1 MQQRV
6 NVLRLASLINL
17 FFLKQLHQAI
27 ENQFALHGSE
37 TKFVSFVKQFV
48 WFGYLQ
54 AVSCIFPV
62 LIFISLALSS
72 SALHLGIPRYDLLL
86 IVCIITQVIMYK
98 TGLETRDEVLV
109 ITLFHLLGL
118 VMELHKVHR
127 GSWSYPEHAYT
138 KVMGVPLYAGFMYA
152 SVGSYICQAWRN
164 LKLDT
169 VYWPNSIYTIGVG
182 AAIYL
187 NFFTNAFIADLRLY
201 IALVLIAVFWRT
213 RFSFRLHQKI
223 YYISALLSFTIIG
236 FFIWLAENIATFF
249 GAWKYAYQHKGWQI
263 VTWHKI
269 TSWSLMVIVS
279 IIIVGE
285 LKRLKEKRSDQSTSK
300 LQE

>member
-1 MQQRV
+1 M
-6 NVLRLASLINL
+6 
-17 FFLKQLHQAI
+17 KQLHQAI
-27 ENQFALHGSE
+27 GNYFELHGSE
-37 TKFVSFVKQFV
+37 TKFVSFVKQLF

-72 SALHLGIPRYDLLL
+72 ALNPGIPRYDVLL
-86 IVCIITQVIMYK
+86 IVCIIAQVVMYK

-127 GSWSYPEHAYT
+127 GSWSYPEEAYT
-138 KVMGVPLYAGFMYA
+138 KIMGVPLYAGFMYA

-169 VYWPNSIYTIGVG
+169 VHWPKSIYAIAVG

-201 IALVLIAVFWRT
+201 IALVLIVVFWKT
-213 RFSFRLHQKI
+213 KFSFTLHQKV
-223 YYISALLSFTIIG
+223 YYISALLSFAIIG
-236 FFIWLAENIATFF
+236 FFIWLAENIATFL
-249 GAWKYAYQHKGWQI
+249 GAWKYAYQHTGWQI

-269 TSWSLMVIVS
+269 TSWSLFVIVS

-285 LKRLKEKRSDQSTSK
+285 LKRLKEKRSGVN
-300 LQE
+300 

>member
-1 MQQRV
+1 M
-6 NVLRLASLINL
+6 
-17 FFLKQLHQAI
+17 
-27 ENQFALHGSE
+27 
-37 TKFVSFVKQFV
+37 SFVKQFV
-48 WFGYLQ
+48 LFGYLQ

-62 LIFISLALSS
+62 LIFISLAFS

-86 IVCIITQVIMYK
+86 IVCIVAQVIMYK

-109 ITLFHLLGL
+109 ITLFHVLGL

-127 GSWSYPEHAYT
+127 GSWSYPEEAYT
-138 KVMGVPLYAGFMYA
+138 KIMGVPLYAGFMYA

-164 LKLDT
+164 LRLDT
-169 VYWPNSIYTIGVG
+169 VHWPNSIYAIAVG

-187 NFFTNAFIADLRLY
+187 NFFTNAFIADVRLY
-201 IALVLIAVFWRT
+201 IALVLIVIFRRT
-213 RFSFRLHQKI
+213 KFSFRLHQKV
-223 YYISALLSFTIIG
+223 YYISALLSFAIIG

-249 GAWKYAYQHKGWQI
+249 GAWKYAYQHKGWQM

-269 TSWSLMVIVS
+269 TSWSLLVIVS

-285 LKRLKEKRSDQSTSK
+285 LKRLKEKRFN
-300 LQE
+300 